1 VCDRQLHRFV
11 RRSSAGV
18 AGVVYTLEPDKQ
30 GDLSKILQQL
40 DPSEVAEV
48 EELLFAPV
56 DSDSE
61 SE

>member
-1 VCDRQLHRFV
+1 V